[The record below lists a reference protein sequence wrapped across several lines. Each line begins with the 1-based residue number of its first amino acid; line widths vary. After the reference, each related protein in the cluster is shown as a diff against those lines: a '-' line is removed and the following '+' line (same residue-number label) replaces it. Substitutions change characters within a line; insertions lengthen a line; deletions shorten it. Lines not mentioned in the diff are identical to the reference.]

1 MSYVIDSIAPMAW
14 GARNLISTQAG
25 AAGVLE
31 AVDAR
36 ARAAFLANP
45 VLSPD
50 RHAQEEREHEEGQK
64 EYEPN
69 DPPEVVSGD
78 ARTPGVQRVF
88 ADALVGE
95 DEADDR
101 KEQVHDE

>member
-1 MSYVIDSIAPMAW
+1 MARHLSGGAAPTPT
-14 GARNLISTQAG
+14 R

-31 AVDAR
+31 AVDAG
-36 ARAAFLANP
+36 ARTAFLANP
-45 VLSPD
+45 ILPAD
-50 RHAQEEREHEEGQK
+50 RDAQEHREHEEGQK